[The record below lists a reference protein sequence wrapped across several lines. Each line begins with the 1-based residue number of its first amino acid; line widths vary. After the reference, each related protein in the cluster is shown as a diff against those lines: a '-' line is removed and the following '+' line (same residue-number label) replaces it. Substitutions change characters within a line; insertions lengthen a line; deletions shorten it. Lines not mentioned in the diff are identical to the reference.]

1 MKLFFIGRREVLN
14 PFNDYRLVA
23 LRPTIKALFIVV
35 AGFNTLLLIPDMI
48 NLTGER
54 AVAVLAMRV
63 VFTLMIVSTF
73 LWVMRLKAF
82 RSYATLVTLLE
93 AAALAVFLI
102 VFILYPAPDFSIQAL
117 GMMVIVMLIYM
128 TPNDWVNMNAVA
140 WAGIVCFLL
149 STLLVVR
156 GVGSGKIAAGM
167 IYLGAVT
174 ALCAIFALHIRAYQ
188 YREYVSRTDLL
199 RDYAT
204 DPLTRLGNRVR
215 LEEEA
220 AKWMDW
226 SLKYGVP
233 LSLVVMDVDNM
244 KTVNDT
250 YGHIQGDAV
259 LFQVA
264 EELTANL
271 RKNDVCVRWGGDE
284 FMLLLPN
291 THIREAERLAGR
303 VQHAISSRAFTPPV
317 KMTCSFGIAPMQP
330 GLSLSA
336 LIAKADESL
345 YAAKKTGKN
354 AIRTTGLPMSGG
366 MGMPV

>member
-1 MKLFFIGRREVLN
+1 MKLFFIGRREALN

-23 LRPTIKALFIVV
+23 LRPTIRALFLVV

-54 AVAVLAMRV
+54 AVAVLTLRV
-63 VFTLMIVSTF
+63 VYTLMVLSTF
-73 LWVMRLKAF
+73 LWVMRLKNF
-82 RSYATLVTLLE
+82 RAYAMLVTLLE
-93 AAALAVFLI
+93 AAALAVFLV
-102 VFILYPAPDFSIQAL
+102 VFILYPAPDFSIQTL
-117 GMMVIVMLIYM
+117 GMMVIVMLIFL

-140 WAGIVCFLL
+140 WAGIACFLL
-149 STLLVVR
+149 SAMFIVR
-156 GVGSGKIAAGM
+156 DVEPGKIAAGM
-167 IYLGAVT
+167 IYLGVVS

-188 YREYVSRTDLL
+188 YREYVSHTDLL
-199 RDYAT
+199 RDYVT

-226 SLKYGVP
+226 SLKYSVP

-244 KTVNDT
+244 KKVNDT

-259 LFQVA
+259 LCQVA
-264 EELTANL
+264 EELCANL

-284 FMLLLPN
+284 FMMLLPN

-303 VQHAISSRAFTPPV
+303 VRRAISSRAFTPPV

-336 LIAKADESL
+336 LIAKADESM

-354 AIRTTGLPMSGG
+354 AIRTAGHSVSGRTDLS
-366 MGMPV
+366 V